1 MNTEIKIVTVN
12 TNKDYELKRKIS
24 IDEKLLEK
32 LKANN
37 GNRFILILPK
47 NKTIEDLEINKDG
60 SISTRLRDKNGRFS
74 SNAKLINDNN
84 SSIEII
90 ISYIQSFSAN
100 LYNSLY
106 NIMKY
111 LSDQNDSE
119 FEQCCDFLY
128 KTSINLNDIIENDI
142 MKNGYYCELIRKKE
156 YIDKNIKFIRKR
168 IEYLIENM
176 NKETADDSI
185 NEIFSLS
192 EYMNANIE
200 LYSNYLVMER
210 LLLNQLLPYHFDII
224 TNEITT
230 VYTLNN
236 KRLSSSLSEFKKKV
250 DQIAN
255 ERINDSRFLIMRSWY
270 EGWYNPF
277 IANDF
282 FNNECAKANKL
293 AQNSLQGIR
302 NVDFEKLKNIFIDLR
317 CERKYLIQNDEV
329 YEIRT

>member
-128 KTSINLNDIIENDI
+128 KTSIN
-142 MKNGYYCELIRKKE
+142 
-156 YIDKNIKFIRKR
+156 
-168 IEYLIENM
+168 
-176 NKETADDSI
+176 
-185 NEIFSLS
+185 
-192 EYMNANIE
+192 
-200 LYSNYLVMER
+200 V
-210 LLLNQLLPYHFDII
+210 
-224 TNEITT
+224 
-230 VYTLNN
+230 
-236 KRLSSSLSEFKKKV
+236 
-250 DQIAN
+250 
-255 ERINDSRFLIMRSWY
+255 
-270 EGWYNPF
+270 
-277 IANDF
+277 
-282 FNNECAKANKL
+282 
-293 AQNSLQGIR
+293 
-302 NVDFEKLKNIFIDLR
+302 
-317 CERKYLIQNDEV
+317 
-329 YEIRT
+329 